1 VSGNVHFFA
10 AGTNT
15 CQISDASLPISRK
28 AQREQERENAKL
40 RQQKQEADAKA
51 AEKLNA
57 GTKRKRSDV
66 EAADPKL
73 QEFLE
78 VMQPA
83 SKSKIWDTGAMDS
96 AIDEPPTKV
105 QAIEAPAGE
114 SDDEYQS
121 VSRKERKKS
130 PAKAIESQQ
139 SLPSP
144 VEPPQTAISANQ
156 QEVPAGA
163 ATTDN
168 EAATDD
174 DWLRSHTS
182 RLLDVMDPEDVISKP
197 QQQSQVANAEKVTE
211 VEPEVN
217 ALADNM
223 DIDDPEDGGVD
234 LQEDNKAED
243 LDTTLEAIRSNGRLF
258 VRNLPYSATE
268 DDLRKHFEQYGSL
281 EEVR

>member
-1 VSGNVHFFA
+1 VSGNLHLFA
-10 AGTNT
+10 AETKP
-15 CQISDASLPISRK
+15 CQISDTSLPISRK
-28 AQREQERENAKL
+28 AQREQERENARL
-40 RQQKQEADAKA
+40 RQQKQENDAKA

-66 EAADPKL
+66 EPADPKL

-96 AIDEPPTKV
+96 AINEPPTKV

-121 VSRKERKKS
+121 VPRKERKKS
-130 PAKAIESQQ
+130 PAKAIESQ
-139 SLPSP
+139 LPVPSTL
-144 VEPPQTAISANQ
+144 EPPQAATSANQ
-156 QEVPAGA
+156 QEVPAGS
-163 ATTDN
+163 ATIDN

-197 QQQSQVANAEKVTE
+197 QQQSQFANAENITE

-217 ALADNM
+217 EPADNM
-223 DIDDPEDGGVD
+223 DIDEAEDGGVD
-234 LQEDNKAED
+234 LKEDNKAED